1 MENICTK
8 FYSPPRFQ
16 YTRAKLEF
24 WFQSKTDDVSNKS
37 KSEESAV
44 LGEIFMNS
52 FKRL

>member
-16 YTRAKLEF
+16 YRAKLEF

-37 KSEESAV
+37 KFCRKCRFGINCHE
-44 LGEIFMNS
+44 F
-52 FKRL
+52 F

>member
-16 YTRAKLEF
+16 YRAKLEF

-37 KSEESAV
+37 K
-44 LGEIFMNS
+44 F
-52 FKRL
+52 